1 MENKKIITRKDLLDE
16 MNDVIKTTRYERNHI
31 TQNRARLSRGEL
43 EISKT
48 VISANKNIVSA
59 AIVAK
64 GLIVDT
70 TNGKED

>member
-1 MENKKIITRKDLLDE
+1 MENKKIITKQDLLDE
-16 MNDVIKTTRYERNHI
+16 MNDVIKSTRYEREHI
-31 TQNRARLSRGEL
+31 TKNRGKLSRGEL

-64 GLIVDT
+64 SLIIDT
-70 TNGKED
+70 ENGKEN